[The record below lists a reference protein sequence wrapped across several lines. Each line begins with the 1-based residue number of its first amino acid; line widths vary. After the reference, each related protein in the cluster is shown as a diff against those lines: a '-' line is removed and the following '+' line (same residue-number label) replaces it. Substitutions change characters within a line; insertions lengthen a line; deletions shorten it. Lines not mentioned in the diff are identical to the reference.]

1 VDPAVPLFGSIT
13 RLVQQKGVD
22 IMLGALDEMLGA
34 NMQFVMLGTG
44 APEFEKAYQELAKRF
59 PNRAAV
65 KIAFEERLS
74 HRVEAGCDFFL
85 MPSHFEPCGLNQMY
99 SLRYG
104 TIPVVRRT
112 GGLDDTVADIRD
124 NAEKP
129 TGIKFEEYSAAA
141 LAKAIRKGLALY
153 DEPELLAQFRTNGM
167 EADFSWDRTEGE
179 YLEVYGRAL
188 SNSAG
193 MNR

>member
-1 VDPAVPLFGSIT
+1 
-13 RLVQQKGVD
+13 VD

-99 SLRYG
+99 AMRYG
-104 TIPVVRRT
+104 TVPVVRNT
-112 GGLDDTVADIRD
+112 GGLKDTVIDYEDPGGYGIRFLHATVGD
-124 NAEKP
+124 LTHSIWRSVQLYRDKNR
-129 TGIKFEEYSAAA
+129 
-141 LAKAIRKGLALY
+141 LRQVRKKMMNL
-153 DEPELLAQFRTNGM
+153 
-167 EADFSWDRTEGE
+167 DFSWEKSVKE
-179 YLEVYGRAL
+179 YISLYESVK
-188 SNSAG
+188 
-193 MNR
+193 